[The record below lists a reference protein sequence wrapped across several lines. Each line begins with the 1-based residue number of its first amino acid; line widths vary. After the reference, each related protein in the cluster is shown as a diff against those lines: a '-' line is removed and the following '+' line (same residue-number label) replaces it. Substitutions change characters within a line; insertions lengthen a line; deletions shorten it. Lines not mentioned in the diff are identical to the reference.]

1 MAQSEPVTIL
11 VVNEQADEIKLVTL
25 SLRGFFPDC
34 RVESVYSAEEALQWV
49 TRAEW
54 DLILIDER
62 LGLQSHP
69 PLVSAIRE
77 RLPTTALVLQ
87 TDRSDSTAAVTALQ
101 AGADFLLFKK
111 SPAFLTELVLYA
123 KGAIEQRQL
132 RATLARTHDRHT
144 RLLETLTDV
153 FYEVDAEGRF
163 VFVSPAI
170 TALLGYTPEELTGAP
185 FSKLIPPDQL
195 DRARHRI
202 NDRRTGPRA
211 ARRVLLELLKK
222 AQPSDPDLGRVQAE
236 VSAKGLYDSRR
247 RHTGTLGLIRDVT
260 GQIAQTETIQRL
272 EARLRESDRHLA
284 IAQRLTSLSQ
294 DLQTPLT
301 AVLTQSQRLM
311 ETIREARL
319 DTRLETLAA
328 QAREASAC
336 GDALAQAVVDAGLTE
351 DTLDDVIDEA
361 LAPLA
366 HLNIVQRRAAA
377 GLPAFHGPR
386 GTYVRVIQ
394 IAATHAVRLM
404 AARRTVHQL
413 KVTAYAVSA
422 TGTRTAATPRLFPA
436 PAARE
441 IEVLIEETGTPAT
454 IETDGLTTSSDLIQA
469 YEDLGR
475 INGRLEWLAPA
486 GEPISIRLWFP
497 IPDTSEEPETPAA
510 PATTPPDPPEPPA
523 PTIVAPQPEPPSARP
538 RDERFPDRRVAP
550 RSAVHL
556 PARVTVG
563 PSTREGAVLTL
574 SVTGASVVLTGRLP
588 HLSEQPAYLVF
599 KTIVGILELQAT
611 VHERG
616 MQAGP
621 SGEEQER
628 PVLAFEFSPPGE
640 TERKVLASFIEAA
653 RERTLEITLEALLS
667 LPDETALPDPARTDH
682 QSTDH
687 REGIRV
693 RVALPARIERTNEQN
708 PSSRQL
714 GLAVNFSRGGACL
727 QARSLPGQV
736 GDIIALHFPHGNGLA
751 HTQSH
756 EPAAPD
762 AILSAQIVWTA
773 PDPTTPSEL
782 RPSHADP
789 GQRFGVRFLQLPA
802 FAEREVNRVV
812 AQHIGSSI
820 DLDGIAGRAAIV
832 SARRECRNARG
843 QVIAITDDHARHQ
856 ISPNTPIVILSPGF
870 GCTQTDYVALSE
882 FLALNRLRVLRYD
895 HSNHIGQSDGD
906 VLQTT
911 LRSMQADLHTV
922 LEFAH
927 TAWPT
932 APIAILAEDVSARV
946 ALKVVAQLPVAR
958 LLLLANPVLDI
969 QTALSTEHHHDL
981 LADYQHG
988 LRRGSGNVWG
998 LNVNLDQ
1005 FLGDIIAGQY
1015 TTLAT
1020 TVTDLSS
1027 LAIPTVILTSPSG
1040 DPSMRH
1046 SFPAPDTAL
1055 RALPMKPAVIPVSSA
1070 LSVTGRSFD
1079 TRLFSSFKSVFT
1091 EIARVCFPG
1100 DALPPV
1106 QVPATHD
1113 ISRQYLLERERIRI
1127 RHHVSQSTR
1136 EALWVAHLAQL
1147 PQFGTLHHHAWLLQ
1161 ELYQQTLPL
1170 EPGMT
1175 ILDLGCGTGDFAR
1188 SLVMNHIYRLAH
1200 TSITPQQPVRYL
1212 GIDRSADT
1220 LRVAE
1225 QAFDTLYRELQSTFS
1240 EVAAPAQ
1247 AMLTTWSQS
1256 EWDVQLPCAPQS
1268 IDRIVGHLSLSF
1280 TSSPLAFLRQAV
1292 QALTPDGRLVLTC
1305 VQPHTDLAGL
1315 YRDQLHLA
1323 GQDELSASAQIFLHY
1338 LGRLREAVR
1347 HGLLHSFDREQLS
1360 DLLLH
1365 AGAVPLRIVPVLDG
1379 QLLLATA
1386 RKGKS
1391 AG

>member
-1 MAQSEPVTIL
+1 MPQSEPVTIL

-34 RVESVYSAEEALQWV
+34 RVESVYSAAEALQWV

-69 PLVSAIRE
+69 PLVAAIRE

-111 SPAFLTELVLYA
+111 SPAFLTELVLYT
-123 KGAIEQRQL
+123 KGAIEQRHL
-132 RATLARTHDRHT
+132 RATFTHIHNRHT
-144 RLLETLTDV
+144 RLLEMLTDV
-153 FYEVDAEGRF
+153 VYEVDAEGRF

-170 TALLGYTPEELTGAP
+170 TPLLGYTPEELTGAP

-211 ARRVLLELLKK
+211 ARRVLLELLRKPQT
-222 AQPSDPDLGRVQAE
+222 AEPDLARVQAE
-236 VSAKGLYDSRR
+236 VSAKGLYDTRR
-247 RHTGTLGLIRDVT
+247 RHIGTLGFIRDVT
-260 GQIAQTETIQRL
+260 GQIAQTESIRRL
-272 EARLRESDRHLA
+272 ETQLLESNRHLA

-301 AVLTQSQRLM
+301 AVLSQSQLLM
-311 ETIREARL
+311 ETIREAKL
-319 DTRLETLAA
+319 DTRLEALTA
-328 QAREASAC
+328 QAREASEY
-336 GDALAQAVVDAGLTE
+336 GVALAQAVIDAGLAE
-351 DTLDDVIDEA
+351 DTLDQVIDEA

-366 HLNIVQRRAAA
+366 HLNIIQRHPTV
-377 GLPAFHGPR
+377 GLPAFHGAR
-386 GTYVRVIQ
+386 KTYVRVIQ
-394 IAATHAVRLM
+394 IVVTHAIRLM
-404 AARRTVHQL
+404 AARQAVHQL
-413 KVTAYAVSA
+413 QVSAHAVSA
-422 TGTRTAATPRLFPA
+422 TGTRIASAPRLFPA

-441 IEVLIEETGTPAT
+441 IEVLIQ
-454 IETDGLTTSSDLIQA
+454 ETDTVTTVTTDTLSTSSDLIQA
-469 YEDLGR
+469 YEDLGLV
-475 INGRLEWLAPA
+475 NGRLEWLAPA
-486 GEPISIRLWFP
+486 GQPVSIRLWFP
-497 IPDTSEEPETPAA
+497 IPEEPEAPAA
-510 PATTPPDPPEPPA
+510 PAEAPPNVPEPAA
-523 PTIVAPQPEPPSARP
+523 PTIVDARLEPPPSQAP
-538 RDERFPDRRVAP
+538 DQRFPDRRMAA

-563 PSTREGAVLTL
+563 PSTREGTVLAL
-574 SVTGASVVLTGRLP
+574 SVTGASVVLTGPLP

-599 KTIVGILELQAT
+599 KTVVGILELQAT

-616 MQAGP
+616 MQTGP
-621 SGEEQER
+621 PGDALER
-628 PVLAFEFSPPGE
+628 TVLAFEFSPPGE

-653 RERTLEITLEALLS
+653 QEGTLAISLEALLS
-667 LPDETALPDPARTDH
+667 LPDDAALPDRTRPAPKG
-682 QSTDH
+682 TDH

-693 RVALPARIERTNEQN
+693 RVALPVRIEGANEQN
-708 PSSRQL
+708 PLSRQL
-714 GLAVNFSRGGACL
+714 GLVVNFARGGACL

-736 GDIIALHFPHGNGLA
+736 GEVIALHFPHGNGQE
-751 HTQSH
+751 HSQPH

-762 AILSAQIVWTA
+762 AILTAQIVWTA
-773 PDPTTPSEL
+773 PDPTAPSEL
-782 RPSHADP
+782 RPSHAEP
-789 GQRFGVRFLQLPA
+789 GQRFGIRFIQLPA

-820 DLDGIAGRAAIV
+820 DLDNIAGRAAIV

-870 GCTQTDYVALSE
+870 GCTQSEYVALSE

-932 APIAILAEDVSARV
+932 APLAILAEDVAARV
-946 ALKVVAQLPVAR
+946 ALKVVAQFPVAH

-969 QTALSTEHHHDL
+969 HTALSAEHHHDL

-1015 TTLAT
+1015 ATLAT
-1020 TVTDLSS
+1020 TVTDLSA
-1027 LAIPTVILTSPSG
+1027 LKIPIVVLTSPSG

-1046 SFPAPDTAL
+1046 PFPSPDAAL
-1055 RALPMKPAVIPVSSA
+1055 QALPAMPTTVPISSA

-1079 TRLFSSFKSVFT
+1079 PRLLASFKSLFA
-1091 EIARVCFPG
+1091 EIARVCFSG
-1100 DALPPV
+1100 DALPPI

-1147 PQFGTLHHHAWLLQ
+1147 PQLGTLHHHAWLLQ
-1161 ELYQQTLPL
+1161 ELYQQALPL
-1170 EPGMT
+1170 EPDMT

-1188 SLVMNHIYRLAH
+1188 TLVMNQMYRLAH
-1200 TSITPQQPVRYL
+1200 TSNTPQRPMHYL
-1212 GIDRSADT
+1212 GVDRSLDT
-1220 LRVAE
+1220 LLAAE
-1225 QAFDTLYRELQSTFS
+1225 QARKTLYQELQSTFTD
-1240 EVAAPAQ
+1240 VAAP
-1247 AMLTTWSQS
+1247 TTAVTAEWTQS
-1256 EWDVQLPCAPQS
+1256 EWDVRLPFKPQS

-1292 QALTPDGRLVLTC
+1292 QTLTRSGRLVLTC
-1305 VQPHTDLAGL
+1305 VQPQTDLAGL
-1315 YRDQLHLA
+1315 YREQLHLA
-1323 GQDELSASAQIFLHY
+1323 GHDELSPSAQIFLHY
-1338 LGRLREAVR
+1338 LGRLHEAIR
-1347 HGLLHSFDREQLS
+1347 HGLLHSFDREHLS
-1360 DLLLH
+1360 ELLIH
-1365 AGAVPLRIVPVLDG
+1365 AGAAPVRIVPVLDG

-1386 RKGKS
+1386 QKGKS
-1391 AG
+1391 AS

>member
-1 MAQSEPVTIL
+1 MPQSEPVTIL

-34 RVESVYSAEEALQWV
+34 RVESVYSADEALQWLP
-49 TRAEW
+49 RAEW

-132 RATLARTHDRHT
+132 RATLTRTHDRHT

-163 VFVSPAI
+163 VFVSPGI
-170 TALLGYTPEELTGAP
+170 TGLLGYTPEELTGAP

-211 ARRVLLELLKK
+211 ARRVLVELLKK
-222 AQPSDPDLGRVQAE
+222 AQPSEPDLVRVQAE

-260 GQIAQTETIQRL
+260 GQIAQTETIERL

-351 DTLDDVIDEA
+351 DTLDDVIDDA
-361 LAPLA
+361 LAPLTD
-366 HLNIVQRRAAA
+366 LDIVQHHAAA

-386 GTYVRVIQ
+386 ATYVRVIQ
-394 IAATHAVRLM
+394 IVATHAVRLM
-404 AARRTVHQL
+404 AARRAVHRLQ
-413 KVTAYAVSA
+413 VTAFAVSA
-422 TGTRTAATPRLFPA
+422 TGTRLASPLRLVAA
-436 PAARE
+436 PATRE
-441 IEVLIEETGTPAT
+441 IEVLIQETDTPVTVDTGT
-454 IETDGLTTSSDLIQA
+454 LTTSSDLIQA
-469 YEDLGR
+469 YEDLGL
-475 INGRLEWLAPA
+475 INGRLEWFAPA
-486 GEPISIRLWFP
+486 GQPVSIRLWFP

-510 PATTPPDPPEPPA
+510 PTAPSPVPPEPPA
-523 PTIVAPQPEPPSARP
+523 PAIITPQPAPPSAHH
-538 RDERFPDRRVAP
+538 RDERFPDRRMAP

-563 PSTREGAVLTL
+563 PSTREGTVLTL
-574 SVTGASVVLTGRLP
+574 SETGASVVLTGPLP
-588 HLSEQPAYLVF
+588 HLSEQPAYLVL
-599 KTIVGILELQAT
+599 KTVVGILELQAT

-621 SGEEQER
+621 SGGEQER

-640 TERKVLASFIEAA
+640 TERKVLVSFIEAA

-682 QSTDH
+682 QATDH

-693 RVALPARIERTNEQN
+693 RVALPVRIERTNEPN

-714 GLAVNFSRGGACL
+714 GLVVNFSRGGACL
-727 QARSLPGQV
+727 QARNLPGQV
-736 GDIIALHFPHGNGLA
+736 GDLIALHFPHGNGLPHA
-751 HTQSH
+751 QSH
-756 EPAAPD
+756 GPAAPD

-782 RPSHADP
+782 RLSLADP

-820 DLDGIAGRAAIV
+820 DLDGIAGRAAVV

-870 GCTQTDYVALSE
+870 GCTQTDYLALSE

-946 ALKVVAQLPVAR
+946 ALKVVAQLPVAG

-998 LNVNLDQ
+998 LNLNLDQ

-1015 TTLAT
+1015 TTLAS
-1020 TVTDLSS
+1020 TVADFSS
-1027 LAIPTVILTSPSG
+1027 LALPTVILTSPPGES
-1040 DPSMRH
+1040 SMRH
-1046 SFPAPDTAL
+1046 PFPAPDAAI
-1055 RALPMKPAVIPVSSA
+1055 RALPVKPAIIPISSG

-1079 TRLFSSFKSVFT
+1079 SRLFSSFKSVFT
-1091 EIARVCFPG
+1091 EIARVCFAG

-1136 EALWVAHLAQL
+1136 EALWVAHVAQL

-1200 TSITPQQPVRYL
+1200 TSMTPQQPVRYL
-1212 GIDRSADT
+1212 GIDRSGET
-1220 LRVAE
+1220 LQAAE
-1225 QAFDTLYRELQSTFS
+1225 QAFETLHRELQSTFS
-1240 EVAAPAQ
+1240 DVAAPAQ
-1247 AMLTTWSQS
+1247 ALLTTWSQS

-1280 TSSPLAFLRQAV
+1280 TASPLAFLRQAV
-1292 QALTPDGRLVLTC
+1292 QALTQDGRLVLTC
-1305 VQPHTDLAGL
+1305 LQPHTDLAGL

-1323 GQDELSASAQIFLHY
+1323 GQDELSPSAQIFLHY
-1338 LGRLREAVR
+1338 LGRLHEAVR

-1360 DLLLH
+1360 DLLFH
-1365 AGAVPLRIVPVLDG
+1365 AGAGPLRIVPVLDG

>member
-1 MAQSEPVTIL
+1 MPQSEPVTIL

-54 DLILIDER
+54 DLVLIDER

-69 PLVSAIRE
+69 PLVAALRE
-77 RLPTTALVLQ
+77 RLPATALVLQ

-111 SPAFLTELVLYA
+111 SPAFLTELVLYT

-132 RATLARTHDRHT
+132 RATFVRTQDRHS

-170 TALLGYTPEELTGAP
+170 TPLLGYTPEELTGTP
-185 FSKLIPPDQL
+185 FATLIPPDQL

-211 ARRVLLELLKK
+211 ARRVLLELLRKP
-222 AQPSDPDLGRVQAE
+222 QSDEPDRARVQTE
-236 VSAKGLYDSRR
+236 VSAKGLYDARR
-247 RHTGTLGLIRDVT
+247 RHTGTLGLIRDIT
-260 GQIAQTETIQRL
+260 GQIAQADTIERL

-294 DLQTPLT
+294 DLQSPLS

-311 ETIREARL
+311 ATIREAQL
-319 DTRLETLAA
+319 DSRLEALAA
-328 QAREASAC
+328 QAREASEY
-336 GDALAQAVVDAGLTE
+336 GDALAQAALEAGLAE
-351 DTLDDVIDEA
+351 DTLDAVIDEA
-361 LAPLA
+361 LTPLA
-366 HLNIVQRRAAA
+366 QLKIIRRHAAI
-377 GLPAFHGPR
+377 GLPVFEGDRQSYA
-386 GTYVRVIQ
+386 RVIQ
-394 IAATHAVRLM
+394 TVVTQAIRLM
-404 AARRTVHQL
+404 TVRQAIHQL
-413 KVTAYAVSA
+413 EVSA
-422 TGTRTAATPRLFPA
+422 HAISETGTRISLAPRLFPD

-441 IEVLIEETGTPAT
+441 IEVHIQ
-454 IETDGLTTSSDLIQA
+454 ETDSAATATTDIPLGSSDLIQA
-469 YEDLGR
+469 YED
-475 INGRLEWLAPA
+475 IGRLHGRMEWLAPA
-486 GEPISIRLWFP
+486 GQPVSIRLWFP
-497 IPDTSEEPETPAA
+497 IPEPPEATVPPAEA
-510 PATTPPDPPEPPA
+510 PPTLPEPPA
-523 PTIVAPQPEPPSARP
+523 PTIVEAHPEPPPTQTS
-538 RDERFPDRRVAP
+538 DTRFPDRRLAA
-550 RSAVHL
+550 RSAVYL

-563 PSTREGAVLTL
+563 PSTREGTVLAL
-574 SVTGASVVLTGRLP
+574 SVTGAAVVLTGPLP
-588 HLSEQPAYLVF
+588 HLSEQSAYLVF
-599 KTIVGILELQAT
+599 KTVVGILELQAT

-616 MQAGP
+616 MQTGSRSDA
-621 SGEEQER
+621 QER

-653 RERTLEITLEALLS
+653 QERSLEISLEALLS
-667 LPDETALPDPARTDH
+667 LPDDATSPDPTKDH
-682 QSTDH
+682 HGADH

-693 RVALPARIERTNEQN
+693 RVALPVRIEGAQEHN
-708 PSSRQL
+708 PSSRPL
-714 GLAVNFSRGGACL
+714 GLVVNFARGGACL
-727 QARSLPGQV
+727 QARTLPGRV
-736 GDIIALHFPHGNGLA
+736 GELIALHFPHGNGESPS
-751 HTQSH
+751 QSH

-762 AILSAQIVWTA
+762 AVLTAHIIWTA
-773 PDPTTPSEL
+773 PDATVPSEL
-782 RPSHADP
+782 RPTHAEP
-789 GQRFGVRFLQLPA
+789 GQRFGVRFVQLPA
-802 FAEREVNRVV
+802 FAEREVNRIV

-820 DLDGIAGRAAIV
+820 DLDSIASRSAIV

-932 APIAILAEDVSARV
+932 APLAILAEDIAARV
-946 ALKVVAQLPVAR
+946 ALKVVSKLPVAH

-998 LNVNLDQ
+998 LNIHLDQ

-1015 TTLAT
+1015 ATLAT
-1020 TVTDLSS
+1020 TVTDLS
-1027 LAIPTVILTSPSG
+1027 AMHIPMVILTSPSAE
-1040 DPSMRH
+1040 PSMRH
-1046 SFPAPDTAL
+1046 PFPSPEASL
-1055 RALPMKPAVIPVSSA
+1055 RALPGIPATIPIPSA

-1079 TRLFSSFKSVFT
+1079 TRLLTSFKRLFT
-1091 EIARVCFPG
+1091 EIARVCFSG

-1106 QVPATHD
+1106 QIPASTD

-1147 PQFGTLHHHAWLLQ
+1147 PQLGTLHHHVWLLQ
-1161 ELYQQTLPL
+1161 ELYQQALPL

-1188 SLVMNHIYRLAH
+1188 ALVMNHMYRLAH
-1200 TSITPQQPVRYL
+1200 SSSAPQRPLHYL
-1212 GIDRSADT
+1212 GVDRSLDNLLAS
-1220 LRVAE
+1220 E
-1225 QAFDTLYRELQSTFS
+1225 QAFTTLYRELHATFS
-1240 EVAAPAQ
+1240 DVAAPTPVV
-1247 AMLTTWSQS
+1247 TTEWTQS
-1256 EWDVQLPCAPQS
+1256 EWDVHLPFAHQS
-1268 IDRIVGHLSLSF
+1268 IDRIVSHFSLSF

-1292 QALTPDGRLVLTC
+1292 QALTPGGRLVVTC
-1305 VQPHTDLAGL
+1305 VQPHADLAKL
-1315 YRDQLHLA
+1315 YREHLHTA
-1323 GQDELSASAQIFLHY
+1323 GQDELSPSAQIFMHY

-1360 DLLLH
+1360 DLLIH
-1365 AGAVPLRIVPVLDG
+1365 AGAVPIRIVPVLDG

-1386 RKGKS
+1386 QKGKS
-1391 AG
+1391 AS